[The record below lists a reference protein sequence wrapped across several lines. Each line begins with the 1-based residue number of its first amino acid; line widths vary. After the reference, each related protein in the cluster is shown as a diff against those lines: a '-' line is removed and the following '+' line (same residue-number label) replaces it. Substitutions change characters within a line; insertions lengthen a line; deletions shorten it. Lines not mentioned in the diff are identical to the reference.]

1 MKKNIAIL
9 GSTGS
14 IGECLLKI
22 VKSDLK
28 SFNIVLLSSNKNYK
42 KLFVQAK
49 KFKVKN
55 VILTDKKTFEYV
67 ISNHKNNRIRIYNDF
82 NHLDKII
89 KNKIDYTMNS
99 IVGLDGL
106 DPTLKII
113 KYSKTIA
120 IANKETIICGWNLIK
135 KNLDKYRSKFIPVDS
150 EHFSIWSVIN
160 LKKNFNDI
168 EKIYLTASGG
178 PFSNRKFNSLKNI
191 KISQALNHPTWKMG
205 KKITIDSAT
214 LINKV
219 FEIIEAKKIFNINLN
234 TLGILIHPSSYV
246 HALIKFK
253 NGLINIVAHETSM
266 TIPIFNSLYWQTEK
280 FLKTN
285 SINLS
290 KLNYL
295 NVSYP
300 KKLNFPLVNLIK
312 AIPKKDSLFETVL
325 VSANDYL
332 VNLFLDKKIYYIDII
347 KILLKICKM
356 KKFTIYKKIAPNTI
370 LEIIDTRNY
379 TINEI
384 KKLLQNS

>member
-28 SFNIVLLSSNKNYK
+28 SFNIVLLSANKNYK

-55 VILTDKKTFEYV
+55 VILTDKKTFEHV

-135 KNLDKYRSKFIPVDS
+135 KNLDKYRSRFIPVNS

-205 KKITIDSAT
+205 KK
-214 LINKV
+214 
-219 FEIIEAKKIFNINLN
+219 
-234 TLGILIHPSSYV
+234 
-246 HALIKFK
+246 
-253 NGLINIVAHETSM
+253 
-266 TIPIFNSLYWQTEK
+266 
-280 FLKTN
+280 
-285 SINLS
+285 
-290 KLNYL
+290 
-295 NVSYP
+295 
-300 KKLNFPLVNLIK
+300 
-312 AIPKKDSLFETVL
+312 
-325 VSANDYL
+325 
-332 VNLFLDKKIYYIDII
+332 
-347 KILLKICKM
+347 
-356 KKFTIYKKIAPNTI
+356 
-370 LEIIDTRNY
+370 
-379 TINEI
+379 
-384 KKLLQNS
+384 LQ

>member
-28 SFNIVLLSSNKNYK
+28 SFNIVLLSANKNYK

-135 KNLDKYRSKFIPVDS
+135 KNLDKYRSRFIPVDS

-295 NVSYP
+295 
-300 KKLNFPLVNLIK
+300 
-312 AIPKKDSLFETVL
+312 
-325 VSANDYL
+325 
-332 VNLFLDKKIYYIDII
+332 
-347 KILLKICKM
+347 
-356 KKFTIYKKIAPNTI
+356 
-370 LEIIDTRNY
+370 
-379 TINEI
+379 
-384 KKLLQNS
+384 

>member
-28 SFNIVLLSSNKNYK
+28 SFNIVLLSANKNYK

-135 KNLDKYRSKFIPVDS
+135 KNLDKYRSRFIPVDS

>member
-28 SFNIVLLSSNKNYK
+28 SFNIVLLSANKNYK

-55 VILTDKKTFEYV
+55 VILTDKKTFEHV

-135 KNLDKYRSKFIPVDS
+135 KNLDKYRSRFIPVDS

-300 KKLNFPLVNLIK
+300 KTLNFPLVNLIK

>member
-1 MKKNIAIL
+1 M
-9 GSTGS
+9 
-14 IGECLLKI
+14 
-22 VKSDLK
+22 
-28 SFNIVLLSSNKNYK
+28 
-42 KLFVQAK
+42 
-49 KFKVKN
+49 
-55 VILTDKKTFEYV
+55 
-67 ISNHKNNRIRIYNDF
+67 
-82 NHLDKII
+82 
-89 KNKIDYTMNS
+89 
-99 IVGLDGL
+99 
-106 DPTLKII
+106 
-113 KYSKTIA
+113 
-120 IANKETIICGWNLIK
+120 
-135 KNLDKYRSKFIPVDS
+135 
-150 EHFSIWSVIN
+150 
-160 LKKNFNDI
+160 
-168 EKIYLTASGG
+168 
-178 PFSNRKFNSLKNI
+178 
-191 KISQALNHPTWKMG
+191 
-205 KKITIDSAT
+205 
-214 LINKV
+214 
-219 FEIIEAKKIFNINLN
+219 N

>member
-28 SFNIVLLSSNKNYK
+28 SFNIVLLSANKNYK

-384 KKLLQNS
+384 KKLLQKS

>member
-28 SFNIVLLSSNKNYK
+28 SFNIVLLSANKNYK

-135 KNLDKYRSKFIPVDS
+135 KNLDKYRSRFIPVDS

-300 KKLNFPLVNLIK
+300 KILNFPLVNLIK

>member
-28 SFNIVLLSSNKNYK
+28 SFNIVLLSANKNYK

-135 KNLDKYRSKFIPVDS
+135 KNLDKYRSRFIPVDS

-356 KKFTIYKKIAPNTI
+356 KKFTIYKKIPPNTI

>member
-28 SFNIVLLSSNKNYK
+28 SFNIVLLSANKNYK

-55 VILTDKKTFEYV
+55 VILTDKKTFEHV

>member
-14 IGECLLKI
+14 IGKCLLKI

-28 SFNIVLLSSNKNYK
+28 SFNIVLLSANKNYK

-135 KNLDKYRSKFIPVDS
+135 KNLDKYRSRFIPVDS

>member
-28 SFNIVLLSSNKNYK
+28 SFNIVLLSANKNYK

>member
-28 SFNIVLLSSNKNYK
+28 SFNIVLLSANKNYK

-55 VILTDKKTFEYV
+55 VILTDKKTFEHV

-135 KNLDKYRSKFIPVDS
+135 KNLDKYRSRFIPVDS